1 MDPSLFSRLD
11 ISTNGDVLHVVIDH
25 PDSDI
30 NVVDEAL
37 HHDLTRLFRELKQE
51 DTARAVLLS
60 GRGKAFSAGG
70 DFDWFTRL
78 RTPQR
83 VFELRRDAKQMIW
96 DLLDVELPVVAAV
109 HGYAMG
115 LAASIA
121 LFCDVIYL
129 AESARIA
136 DPHVR
141 AGIVAGDGG
150 VVAWPMAVGPARAK
164 EYLMTGDPVPAVE
177 AERIGLVNHVVPDD
191 ELLAAASAC
200 AHRLAAGAPM
210 AVRYTKMAV
219 NKLVKDALGV
229 AFDASTG
236 YEMTTLLSED
246 HAEAIDAFRE
256 RRPPRFT
263 GR

>member
-1 MDPSLFSRLD
+1 MDPTAFTRLD
-11 ISTNGDVLHVVIDH
+11 LRTDRDVLHVVIDH
-25 PDSDI
+25 PGSDI

-51 DTARAVLLS
+51 TTARAVLLS

-78 RTPQR
+78 RTPEQT
-83 VFELRRDAKQMIW
+83 FALRRDAQQMIW
-96 DLLDVELPVVAAV
+96 DLLDVELPIVAAV

-129 AESARIA
+129 AETARIA

-141 AGIVAGDGG
+141 AGLVAGDGG
-150 VVAWPMAVGPARAK
+150 VVAWPLAVGPARAK
-164 EYLMTGDPVPAVE
+164 EYLMTGDPGPAGE
-177 AERIGLVNHVVPDD
+177 AERIGLVNHVVPED
-191 ELLAAASAC
+191 ELLARASEC
-200 AHRLAAGAPM
+200 AHRLAASAPM
-210 AVRYTKMAV
+210 AVRYTKLAV
-219 NKLVKDALGV
+219 TKLVKNALGV

-246 HAEAIDAFRE
+246 HVEAVTAFQE
-256 RRPPRFT
+256 RRAPRFT

>member
-1 MDPSLFSRLD
+1 MDTAAFTSLD
-11 ISTNGDVLHVVIDH
+11 ISTDGDVLHVVIDN
-25 PDSDI
+25 PGSDL
-30 NVVDEAL
+30 NVVDETL

-51 DTARAVLLS
+51 ETARAVLLS

-78 RTPQR
+78 RTPEQT
-83 VFELRRDAKQMIW
+83 FALRRDAKQMIW
-96 DLLDVELPVVAAV
+96 DLLDVELPIVAAV

-121 LFCDVIYL
+121 LFCDVIYC
-129 AESARIA
+129 AETARIA

-141 AGIVAGDGG
+141 AGLVAGDGG
-150 VVAWPMAVGPARAK
+150 VVAWPLAVGPARAK

-191 ELLAAASAC
+191 ELLERAMAC
-200 AHRLAAGAPM
+200 ARRLAAGAPM

-219 NKLVKDALGV
+219 NKLVKDALGI

-236 YEMTTLLSED
+236 YEMTTLLSQD
-246 HAEAIDAFRE
+246 HVEAVEAFQQ
-256 RRPPRFT
+256 RRTPRFT

>member
-1 MDPSLFSRLD
+1 MDTDDFTRLEISRD
-11 ISTNGDVLHVVIDH
+11 ADVLHVVIDH
-25 PDSDI
+25 PGSEM
-30 NVVDEAL
+30 NVVDEAM

-51 DTARAVLLS
+51 DDARAVLIS

-70 DFDWFTRL
+70 DFDWFTEL

-83 VFELRRDAKQMIW
+83 SFELRRDAKQMIW
-96 DLLDVELPVVAAV
+96 DLLDVELPIVVAV

-115 LAASIA
+115 LAASLA
-121 LFCDVIYL
+121 LFGDVIYL
-129 AESARIA
+129 AESAKIA

-141 AGIVAGDGG
+141 AGLVAGDGG

-164 EYLMTGDPVPAVE
+164 EYLMTGDPVPAAE

-191 ELLAAASAC
+191 ELLDAAMTC
-200 AHRLAAGAPM
+200 ARRLAAAAPM
-210 AVRYTKMAV
+210 ALRYTKMSV

-236 YEMTTLLSED
+236 YEMTTMLSED
-246 HAEAIDAFRE
+246 HVEAVTAFQE
-256 RRPPRFT
+256 RRAPRFT

>member
-1 MDPSLFSRLD
+1 MDNADFTCLD
-11 ISTNGDVLHVVIDH
+11 LRRDGDVLHVVIDH
-25 PDSDI
+25 PDSDM
-30 NVVDEAL
+30 NVVDEAM

-51 DTARAVLLS
+51 DGARAVLIS

-70 DFDWFTRL
+70 DFGWFTQL
-78 RTPQR
+78 REPR
-83 VFELRRDAKQMIW
+83 RAFDLRRDAKQMIW
-96 DLLDVELPVVAAV
+96 DMLDVELPIVVAV

-115 LAASIA
+115 LGTSIA
-121 LFCDVIYL
+121 LFGDVIFM
-129 AESARIA
+129 AESAVIA

-150 VVAWPMAVGPARAK
+150 VVAWPLAVGPARAK

-177 AERIGLVNHVVPDD
+177 AERIGLVNHVVADE
-191 ELLAAASAC
+191 ELLERAGEC
-200 AHRLAAGAPM
+200 ARRLAEGAPM

-219 NKLVKDALGV
+219 NKLVKDALGT

-236 YEMTTLLSED
+236 YEMHTMLSED
-246 HAEAIDAFRE
+246 HVEAVDAFRE
-256 RRPPRFT
+256 KRRPRFT

>member
-1 MDPSLFSRLD
+1 MDTDGFTRLEISRD
-11 ISTNGDVLHVVIDH
+11 DDVLHVVIDH
-25 PDSDI
+25 PNSNM
-30 NVVDEAL
+30 NVVDETM

-51 DTARAVLLS
+51 DDARAVLLS

-70 DFDWFTRL
+70 DFDWFTEL

-83 VFELRRDAKQMIW
+83 SFELRRDSKQMIW
-96 DLLDVELPVVAAV
+96 DLLDVELPVVTAV

-115 LAASIA
+115 LAASLA
-121 LFCDVIYL
+121 LFGDVIYM
-129 AESARIA
+129 AETAKIA

-141 AGIVAGDGG
+141 AGLVAGDGG

-164 EYLMTGDPVPAVE
+164 EYLMTGDPVPAAE

-191 ELLAAASAC
+191 ELLVQASAC
-200 AHRLAAGAPM
+200 AHRLAAAAPM

-236 YEMTTLLSED
+236 YEMTTILSED
-246 HAEAIDAFRE
+246 HAEAVTAFRE
-256 RRPPRFT
+256 RRAPRFT